1 MNQTVFNRRVLITG
15 IIIVVIAAA
24 FMYRLFNLHFS
35 SKILLS
41 PANSV
46 KIKRGYIKDT
56 NGDILAMSI
65 EQNSVYANPS
75 VIAEPEK
82 TADILSRIVD
92 VDRNRILERLKRDK
106 RFVWIKRKVDD
117 TTAKK
122 IESLNIRGVGFKKE
136 FLRVY
141 PNGSMASQL
150 LGFVGVDNHGLEGME
165 YKFDGLLT
173 GDSERDRL
181 VKPDREIQQ
190 GYSVILTID
199 RLIQDTAEKAL
210 VNGVE
215 RSGARRGAAV
225 VMEVSTG
232 RILALAH
239 APTFNPEK
247 FYSYPPWMLGN
258 YSVVDSF
265 EPGSTL
271 KLFSM
276 ITILERNPD
285 ILKKTFTCDGEIKI
299 GEITI
304 NCISTHGRVSCE
316 DIIAYSCNVG
326 QISAMKHIKKAHLY
340 DTLKRFGFGSATGVE
355 IPGESSGIL
364 RPYSGWSGLSKYSI
378 AIGQEISVTSIQLT
392 AAVSAIANRGVY
404 MVPAV
409 VEGIENERGQL
420 IQRFYPRSRGKVVNE
435 AVAARIMDMMKE
447 VIRRGTGTLA
457 DLAHYRVG
465 GKTGTGQKSMKR
477 GGYIPDT
484 YSASFVGVA
493 PFNDP
498 DVCILV
504 LLDEPKLITSGGRG
518 AAPVFAEIAGRILP
532 YRGNASSIKKAVDP
546 GRSKKGAYWS
556 RYTEKQVP
564 DFRGLSHHQA
574 LQLLVKLQ
582 KNRPVTYTLQGK
594 GRVTAQK
601 PAPGSNWEAQNSIQL
616 QLGQE

>member
-35 SKILLS
+35 SKIMLS
-41 PANSV
+41 PSNSV

-65 EQNSVYANPS
+65 ERNSVYANPS
-75 VIAEPEK
+75 IINEPEK
-82 TADILSRIVD
+82 TADTLSGIVN
-92 VDRNRILERLKRDK
+92 VDRNRILRRLKRDK

-117 TTAKK
+117 ATANK
-122 IESLNIRGVGFKKE
+122 IQSLNIHGVGFKKE

-141 PNGSMASQL
+141 PNGNLAAQL

-165 YKFDGLLT
+165 YKYDGLLT
-173 GDSERDRL
+173 GDSERDRI
-181 VKPDREIQQ
+181 VKPDRNIQQ
-190 GYSVILTID
+190 GYSVILTVD
-199 RLIQDTAEKAL
+199 RLIQDTAERAL
-210 VNGVE
+210 ADGVA
-215 RSGARRGAAV
+215 RSGARRGVAV

-258 YSVVDSF
+258 FSVVDSF

-271 KLFSM
+271 KIFSM
-276 ITILERNPD
+276 ITILERKPD
-285 ILKKTFTCDGEIKI
+285 LLKSTFTCDGEIEI
-299 GEITI
+299 GETTI

-326 QISAMKHIKKAHLY
+326 LISAMKNIKKAHLY
-340 DTLKRFGFGSATGVE
+340 NTLHRFGFGSETGVE

-378 AIGQEISVTSIQLT
+378 AIGQEISVTSIQLA

-404 MVPAV
+404 MVPSV

-420 IQRFYPRSRGKVVNE
+420 IQKFYPRSRGKVVNE

-457 DLAHYRVG
+457 AIPHYQVG

-484 YSASFVGVA
+484 YSAAFVGVA
-493 PFNDP
+493 PLNDP
-498 DVCILV
+498 DVCILIM
-504 LLDEPKLITSGGRG
+504 LDEPQLITSGGKG
-518 AAPVFAEIAGRILP
+518 AAPVFADIARRILP
-532 YRGNASSIKKAVDP
+532 YRGNASRIKKAVDP
-546 GRSKKGAYWS
+546 GHAKKGAYWS
-556 RYTEKQVP
+556 RYTEKHVP
-564 DFRGLSHHQA
+564 DFRGLSHYQA

-582 KNRPVTYTLQGK
+582 KSRPVTYTLQGK

-601 PAPGSNWEAQNSIQL
+601 PSPGSNWKAQNSIQL
-616 QLGQE
+616 QLSQE

>member
-15 IIIVVIAAA
+15 IIIVVLAAA
-24 FMYRLFNLHFS
+24 FLYRLFNLHFS
-35 SKILLS
+35 SKIILS
-41 PANSV
+41 PSNSV
-46 KIKRGYIKDT
+46 TIKRGYIKDT

-65 EQNSVYANPS
+65 ERNSVYANPS
-75 VIAEPEK
+75 IISEPEK
-82 TADILSRIVD
+82 TADTLSSIVNVNRNWILK
-92 VDRNRILERLKRDK
+92 RLKRDK

-117 TTAKK
+117 ATAKK
-122 IESLNIRGVGFKKE
+122 IQSLNIQGVGFKKE

-141 PNGSMASQL
+141 PNGNLAAQL

-173 GDSERDRL
+173 GDSERDRI
-181 VKPDREIQQ
+181 VKPDKDIQQ
-190 GYSVILTID
+190 GYSVILTVD
-199 RLIQDTAEKAL
+199 RLIQDTAERAL
-210 VNGVE
+210 AVGVE
-215 RSGARRGAAV
+215 RSGARRGVAV

-232 RILALAH
+232 RVLALAH
-239 APTFNPEK
+239 SPTFNPEK
-247 FYSYPPWMLGN
+247 FYTYPPWMLGN
-258 YSVVDSF
+258 FSVVDSF

-276 ITILERNPD
+276 ITILERKPD
-285 ILKKTFTCDGEIKI
+285 LLKSTYTCNGEIEI

-304 NCISTHGRVSCE
+304 NCISDHGRVSCE

-326 QISAMKHIKKAHLY
+326 LVSAMKDIRKAHLY
-340 DTLKRFGFGSATGVE
+340 DTLHRFGFGSETGIE

-378 AIGQEISVTSIQLT
+378 AIGQEISVNSIQLA

-404 MVPAV
+404 MVPSV

-420 IQRFYPRSRGKVVNE
+420 IQRFYPQSRGRVVNE

-447 VIRRGTGTLA
+447 VLRRGTGTRA
-457 DLAHYRVG
+457 AIPHYRVG

-493 PFNDP
+493 PLNDP
-498 DVCILV
+498 DVCILI
-504 LLDEPKLITSGGRG
+504 LLDEPKLVTSGGQG
-518 AAPVFAEIAGRILP
+518 AAPVFADIARRILP
-532 YRGNASSIKKAVDP
+532 YRGNASRIKKAVDP
-546 GRSKKGAYWS
+546 GHAKKGAYWS
-556 RYTEKQVP
+556 RYTENQVP
-564 DFRGLSHHQA
+564 DFRGLSHYQA

-601 PAPGSNWEAQNSIQL
+601 PSPGSSWKKQNSIQL
-616 QLGQE
+616 QLSQE